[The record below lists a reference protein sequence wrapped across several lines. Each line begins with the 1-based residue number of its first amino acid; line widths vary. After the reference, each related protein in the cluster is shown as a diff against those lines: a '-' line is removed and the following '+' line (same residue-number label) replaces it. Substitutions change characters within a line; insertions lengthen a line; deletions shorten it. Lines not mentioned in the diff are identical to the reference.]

1 VIDIEKNLKSG
12 MSLKES
18 FEYKPKLD
26 KSKEKTK
33 QKLKESS
40 NKIDDS
46 YKKKSKYKIDANG
59 KVVKRDDDEN

>member
-1 VIDIEKNLKSG
+1 

-26 KSKEKTK
+26 KAKEKTK
-33 QKLKESS
+33 QELKESS

-46 YKKKSKYKIDANG
+46 YKKKSKYKIDSNG
-59 KVVKRDDDEN
+59 KVVKRDEEDL